1 MCIYKLLYISYFIYA
16 ISGGFLTRSR
26 EPSESLLLGR
36 TICYNSSMTIS
47 LLGYAILS
55 LLARVP
61 LSGYDLAR
69 EMKKPHSFFFGQ
81 AQLSQIYP
89 ELARLEAAELVT
101 SQIIEQRGRPD
112 RKVYSISPLG
122 LQRLQSWVVSPTPL
136 LEVRSEFLIK
146 AHSLWLADPEQA
158 LLQFQ
163 EQERSHQA
171 NLGAY
176 EAELTRIEESWGI
189 EIRLMNMP
197 ALGDYLTVKRGVG
210 YEREYI
216 AWLQWVIVILEER
229 VKQKFEELAPGQ
241 IREPFSRRNQH

>member
-1 MCIYKLLYISYFIYA
+1 M
-16 ISGGFLTRSR
+16 
-26 EPSESLLLGR
+26 
-36 TICYNSSMTIS
+36 MIS

-69 EMKKPHSFFFGQ
+69 EMKKTHSFFFGQ

-89 ELARLEAAELVT
+89 ELARMEAAELIA

-112 RKVYSISPLG
+112 RKVYSILPPGRQQLE
-122 LQRLQSWVVSPTPL
+122 LWVVSPTPL

-163 EQERSHQA
+163 EQERYHLA
-171 NLGAY
+171 NLAAY
-176 EAELTRIEESWGI
+176 EASLAMLEERWGA
-189 EIRLMNMP
+189 RL
-197 ALGDYLTVKRGVG
+197 ALVDGPDFGDYLTLMRGIG
-210 YEREYI
+210 YERDYL
-216 AWLQWVIVILEER
+216 AWLHWVMAILEER
-229 VKQKFEELAPGQ
+229 LKQQRKQGAAE
-241 IREPFSRRNQH
+241 

>member
-1 MCIYKLLYISYFIYA
+1 
-16 ISGGFLTRSR
+16 
-26 EPSESLLLGR
+26 
-36 TICYNSSMTIS
+36 MTIS

-55 LLARVP
+55 LLVRIP

-89 ELARLEAAELVT
+89 ELARLEAAELVA

-112 RKVYSISPLG
+112 RKVYSILPLG
-122 LQRLQSWVVSPTPL
+122 RQQLERWVVSPTPL

-163 EQERSHQA
+163 EQERYHQA
-171 NLGAY
+171 NLAAY
-176 EAELTRIEESWGI
+176 EAALAMLEEHWGA
-189 EIRLMNMP
+189 RLALMNIP
-197 ALGDYLTVKRGVG
+197 DFGDYLTVKRGVG

-216 AWLQWVIVILEER
+216 AWLQWVLAILEEG
-229 VKQKFEELAPGQ
+229 VKQQREERAS
-241 IREPFSRRNQH
+241 E

>member
-1 MCIYKLLYISYFIYA
+1 
-16 ISGGFLTRSR
+16 
-26 EPSESLLLGR
+26 
-36 TICYNSSMTIS
+36 MTIS

-55 LLARVP
+55 LLARIP

-89 ELARLEAAELVT
+89 ELARLEATELVA

-112 RKVYSISPLG
+112 RKVYSILPLG
-122 LQRLQSWVVSPTPL
+122 HQQLERWVVSPTPL

-163 EQERSHQA
+163 EQERYHQA
-171 NLGAY
+171 NLAAY
-176 EAELTRIEESWGI
+176 EEALSMLEERWGA
-189 EIRLMNMP
+189 RLALMNIP
-197 ALGDYLTVKRGVG
+197 DFGDYLTVKRGVG
-210 YEREYI
+210 YERDYI
-216 AWLQWVIVILEER
+216 AWLQWVMAILEER
-229 VKQKFEELAPGQ
+229 VKQQREEQAS
-241 IREPFSRRNQH
+241 E

>member
-1 MCIYKLLYISYFIYA
+1 MERII
-16 ISGGFLTRSR
+16 R
-26 EPSESLLLGR
+26 
-36 TICYNSSMTIS
+36 YNRAMTIS

-55 LLARVP
+55 LLARIS

-89 ELARLEAAELVT
+89 ELARLEAAVLIA

-112 RKVYSISPLG
+112 RKVYSILPLG
-122 LQRLQSWVVSPTPL
+122 HQQLVRWVVSPTPF
-136 LEVRSEFLIK
+136 LEARSEFLIK

-163 EQERSHQA
+163 EQERYHQA
-171 NLGAY
+171 NLAAY
-176 EAELTRIEESWGI
+176 EAGLAMLEERWGD
-189 EIRLMNMP
+189 RL
-197 ALGDYLTVKRGVG
+197 ALMKIPDFGDYLTVKRGVG

-216 AWLQWVIVILEER
+216 AWLRWAMAILEER
-229 VKQKFEELAPGQ
+229 VKREEQAS
-241 IREPFSRRNQH
+241 E

>member
-1 MCIYKLLYISYFIYA
+1 
-16 ISGGFLTRSR
+16 
-26 EPSESLLLGR
+26 
-36 TICYNSSMTIS
+36 MTIS

-55 LLARVP
+55 LLARLP

-89 ELARLEAAELVT
+89 ELARLEAAELVA

-112 RKVYSISPLG
+112 RKVYSILPLG
-122 LQRLQSWVVSPTPL
+122 RQHLEQWVVSPTPL

-163 EQERSHQA
+163 EQERYHQA
-171 NLGAY
+171 NLVAY
-176 EAELTRIEESWGI
+176 EAGLAMLEERWGA
-189 EIRLMNMP
+189 RL
-197 ALGDYLTVKRGVG
+197 ALVNSPDFGDYLTVKRGVG
-210 YEREYI
+210 YERDYI
-216 AWLQWVIVILEER
+216 AWLQWVMVILEER
-229 VKQKFEELAPGQ
+229 VKQQ
-241 IREPFSRRNQH
+241 REDQASE

>member
-1 MCIYKLLYISYFIYA
+1 
-16 ISGGFLTRSR
+16 
-26 EPSESLLLGR
+26 
-36 TICYNSSMTIS
+36 MTIS

-69 EMKKPHSFFFGQ
+69 EMRKPHSFFFGQ

-112 RKVYSISPLG
+112 RKVYSILPPG
-122 LQRLQSWVVSPTPL
+122 RQRLERWVVSPTPP
-136 LEVRSEFLIK
+136 LEVRTEFLIK
-146 AHSLWLADPEQA
+146 VHSLWLADPQQA

-163 EQERSHQA
+163 EQERYHQA
-171 NLGAY
+171 NLAAY
-176 EAELTRIEESWGI
+176 EASLAMLEERWGAD
-189 EIRLMNMP
+189 L
-197 ALGDYLTVKRGVG
+197 ALVNGPDFGDYLTVKRGVG

-216 AWLQWVIVILEER
+216 AWLQWAMAILEER
-229 VKQKFEELAPGQ
+229 VKQQREERAP
-241 IREPFSRRNQH
+241 E